1 MGYVVTPA
9 FDPNKAE
16 ADGSL
21 QLKASLIYIATVY
34 CKFQDN
40 QGYIE
45 GPCPL
50 KKKKDR
56 HVLVIPT
63 QGSQKDKW
71 ILGVPWQTI
80 LTYFMSAR
88 PMSGPASKLKERK
101 D

>member
-1 MGYVVTPA
+1 MLHCKQEDLSFSPGTHFIKKNKIKNKNKVGYVVTPA

-50 KKKKDR
+50 KKKKTGMY
-56 HVLVIPT
+56 L
-63 QGSQKDKW
+63 
-71 ILGVPWQTI
+71 
-80 LTYFMSAR
+80 
-88 PMSGPASKLKERK
+88 
-101 D
+101 

>member
-50 KKKKDR
+50 KKKKRQACTCDSNTR
-56 HVLVIPT
+56 ESERQMDP
-63 QGSQKDKW
+63 
-71 ILGVPWQTI
+71 
-80 LTYFMSAR
+80 R
-88 PMSGPASKLKERK
+88 ASLANHPNLFYEC
-101 D
+101 